1 MLKVKIWDNNSKK
14 YIWEKKKKKE
24 EGERGIS
31 ESESDILQGP
41 IWMLLRM
48 ARRNI
53 TEGHKVSEGE
63 NTCHISDRYS

>member
-1 MLKVKIWDNNSKK
+1 MG
-14 YIWEKKKKKE
+14 KKKKE